1 MGTLLEGGR
10 MHGFTQ
16 TQLED
21 LIENKRWLEL
31 RTRLDELH
39 PQDVSEM
46 FSEISLEE
54 LGVVFRLLRREHAA
68 DVFAHLSAERQ
79 EALIEALSGEKL
91 QSILNELSPDD
102 RTRLLEEMPAEVS
115 QKLLGTLG
123 PEQLKHAKTLLAY
136 PEESVGRAMTTN
148 YVWVP
153 AGLTAQEALEHI
165 RKNADGKETL
175 NIIYVAD
182 KEGKLIADIRL
193 GSLLL
198 ADPEMKVEEIDDR
211 PLVSLNA
218 SLDQEEGLRI
228 FEKYDRMALPV
239 VDSLGHMLGIITHD
253 DMSDV
258 AKEEATEDIHKAGGM
273 LPLPLS
279 YREASIWALFQ
290 KRVGWLVILV
300 GVSLVSSG
308 VIEAYE
314 ETLAAVLTL
323 AFFIPLLIDSGGNT
337 GSQSATL
344 MVRALATG
352 DVELRHW
359 WRVLL
364 KELSV
369 GITLGVAMGV
379 ASGALGIFRGGWE
392 IGAIVG
398 LSMICIVIMAN
409 LLGVLLP
416 FILTRLRLDPAV
428 ASSPLITT
436 VVDASGLIIYF
447 SIATW
452 FLQRSLVVM

>member
-1 MGTLLEGGR
+1 MQ
-10 MHGFTQ
+10 GFTQ
-16 TQLED
+16 KQLED
-21 LIENKRWLEL
+21 LIENKQWFEL
-31 RTRLDELH
+31 RTRLDELD
-39 PQDVSEM
+39 PQDVSEL
-46 FSEISLEE
+46 FSEVSLEE
-54 LGVVFRLLRREHAA
+54 LGVLFRLLRREQAA
-68 DVFAHLSAERQ
+68 EVMAHLSAERQ
-79 EALIEALSGEKL
+79 EALIDALSSEKL
-91 QSILNELSPDD
+91 QAILNELSPDD

-115 QKLLGTLG
+115 QKLLGALG
-123 PEQLKHAKTLLAY
+123 PEQLKHARTLLAY

-148 YVWVP
+148 FVWVP
-153 AGLTAQEALEHI
+153 AGLRAQEALEHI
-165 RKNADGKETL
+165 RQNADGKETL
-175 NIIYVAD
+175 NIIYVVD
-182 KEGKLIADIRL
+182 GRGKLMADIRL

-198 ADPEMKVEEIDDR
+198 ADPNTKVEEIDDR
-211 PLVSLNA
+211 SLVSLNA
-218 SLDQEEGLRI
+218 ALDQEEGLKI

-239 VDSLGHMLGIITHD
+239 VDSRGHILGIITHD

-308 VIEAYE
+308 VIAAYE
-314 ETLAAVLTL
+314 ETLAAILTL

-352 DVELRHW
+352 DVEIRHW

-364 KELSV
+364 KELTV
-369 GITLGVAMGV
+369 GLSLGVAMGV
-379 ASGALGIFRGGWE
+379 ASGLLGIFRGGWE

-398 LSMICIVIMAN
+398 LSMVCIVIVAN
-409 LLGVLLP
+409 LLGVILP
-416 FILTRLRLDPAV
+416 FVLTRLRIDPAV

-436 VVDASGLIIYF
+436 VVDATGLIIYF

-452 FLQRSLVVM
+452 FLQGSVDLT